1 MKTQE
6 NKKVAL
12 IINHLSGGGA
22 ERAVA
27 KISFA
32 FSKYYDVYIVLS
44 DASRIDYHFSG
55 DLVDLGIKHSSNIL
69 FKVINFFRRVHRLRK
84 VKRQY
89 NFDVAVSFHE
99 LSNVA
104 NLFSKNNEKIVLSV
118 RNVLSE
124 RNKAV
129 LYDRFYGILVRFFY
143 NRADRI
149 IAVSQMCKHDLV
161 RNYHLDS
168 DKVRVIYNLYNI
180 DEIRQLCSKGI
191 DEDVLPEGDYII
203 TMGRLSHAKGQ
214 WHLVRAF
221 QKVIEEF
228 PDLKLYILG
237 DGELR
242 NYLETLVSDMGL
254 KNNIVFKGFQK
265 NPFAYLAGA
274 RLFVFPS
281 LFEGFPNALVEAMA
295 CGIPVVSSDCLS
307 GPREILAPGT
317 DVTYQTSDVE
327 YAKWGVLVPVGD
339 GRKYL
344 SGDSL
349 SYEESLI
356 ANAIINMLRN
366 EQMRKKYSKKAQR
379 RAHDYKVEKISE
391 FWINEIGSIHE

>member
-1 MKTQE
+1 
-6 NKKVAL
+6 
-12 IINHLSGGGA
+12 
-22 ERAVA
+22 
-27 KISFA
+27 
-32 FSKYYDVYIVLS
+32 
-44 DASRIDYHFSG
+44 
-55 DLVDLGIKHSSNIL
+55 
-69 FKVINFFRRVHRLRK
+69 
-84 VKRQY
+84 
-89 NFDVAVSFHE
+89 
-99 LSNVA
+99 
-104 NLFSKNNEKIVLSV
+104 
-118 RNVLSE
+118 
-124 RNKAV
+124 
-129 LYDRFYGILVRFFY
+129 
-143 NRADRI
+143 
-149 IAVSQMCKHDLV
+149 MCKHDLV

-180 DEIRQLCSKGI
+180 DEIRKLCSKGI
-191 DEDVLPEGDYII
+191 DDDVLPEGDYII

-242 NYLETLVSDMGL
+242 NYIETLAGEMGF

-265 NPFAYLAGA
+265 NPFAFLAGA

-295 CGIPVVSSDCLS
+295 CGIPVVSSDCFS

-339 GRKYL
+339 GRKYI
-344 SGDSL
+344 SSDPL
-349 SYEESLI
+349 SYEENLMGKVLTSILHDERILKNYSEKSL
-356 ANAIINMLRN
+356 
-366 EQMRKKYSKKAQR
+366 R
-379 RAHDYKVEKISE
+379 RALDFKVENISKMWVDE
-391 FWINEIGSIHE
+391 INAL